1 MSCLN
6 ILFIGKSTQMQM
18 RKYSWYEVLGWPKSP
33 LCFFHKIKDTFF
45 IFTSNFIDL
54 DILNMSA
61 VSCYWLLLG
70 RGWGAAKHLPMHMT
84 APQRRI
90 IWPKCQQYKKLSK
103 LLLTYLI
110 SHSTFSIHSTNLFL
124 SFRCIF
130 TFLGIIKHNVSK
142 MLRYRLSYS
151 ILKWL
156 HKNSSIL
163 MLGFF

>member
-70 RGWGAAKHLPMHMT
+70 RGWGAAKHLPMHKT
-84 APQRRI
+84 APKQRI
-90 IWPKCQQYKKLSK
+90 IWPKCQQYQETLQTTFKTFDRSQHLLHTLQKKICFC
-103 LLLTYLI
+103 I
-110 SHSTFSIHSTNLFL
+110 SIAFL
-124 SFRCIF
+124 P
-130 TFLGIIKHNVSK
+130 FLK
-142 MLRYRLSYS
+142 
-151 ILKWL
+151 
-156 HKNSSIL
+156 
-163 MLGFF
+163 